1 VAAGLPT
8 RWVARWAV
16 RAAIRENGVAM
27 LILMHAHASR
37 EEIDGVMR
45 HVREHG
51 YEPIELPGADRIAI
65 GVLGSNPRSIRDN
78 VVGLPG
84 VVDAVPV
91 SKPYKMVGLEW
102 HPGRSVVS
110 VGSAQFGG
118 AEFVVAAGPCAI
130 ESETQVLETARA
142 VRGAGGTVLRGGAYK
157 PRTSPYAFRGLGV
170 AGLEMLARAREET
183 GLPVVTEVLTPGDVE
198 VVAAWADMLQV
209 GTRNAQN
216 YSLLEAV
223 GQAGKPVMLKRGMSN
238 TVEEWLLSA
247 EYVLSQGN
255 PDVVLCERGIRSF
268 ETATRNTLDL
278 SAVPLVRSLSHL
290 PIVVDPSHATGHR
303 HLVGPMALAA
313 LACGADGL
321 LIEVHPNPD
330 EALSDGP
337 QSLTLDGFSSLM
349 SELRRIAPAVHR
361 ELAPAAVR

>member
-1 VAAGLPT
+1 
-8 RWVARWAV
+8 
-16 RAAIRENGVAM
+16 M

-37 EEIDGVMR
+37 AEIDGVMD
-45 HVREHG
+45 HVRAHG
-51 YEPIELPGADRIAI
+51 YEPVELPGADRIAI
-65 GVLGSNPRSIRDN
+65 GVLGSHPASIRDN

-84 VVDAVPV
+84 VVDAIPV

-102 HPGRSVVS
+102 HPERSVVR
-110 VGSAQFGG
+110 VGPAEFGG
-118 AEFVVAAGPCAI
+118 TSFAVAAGPCAL
-130 ESETQVLETARA
+130 ESAAQVRA
-142 VRGAGGTVLRGGAYK
+142 AAAGVRAAGAVMLRGGAYK
-157 PRTSPYAFRGLGV
+157 PRTSPYSFRGLGV
-170 AGLEMLARAREET
+170 AGLELLAEARAET
-183 GLPVVTEVLTPGDVE
+183 GLPVVTEVLTPSEVE
-198 VVAAWADMLQV
+198 VVAGVADMLQV

-216 YSLLEAV
+216 FALLEAV
-223 GQAGKPVMLKRGMSN
+223 GQAGKPVLLKRGMSN

-303 HLVGPMALAA
+303 HLVAPMALAA

-321 LIEVHPNPD
+321 LIEVHPQPD

-337 QSLTLDGFSSLM
+337 QSLTLEQFGSLM
-349 SELRRIAPAVHR
+349 AELRRIAPAVGR
-361 ELAPAAVR
+361 AMSAVAVG

>member
-1 VAAGLPT
+1 
-8 RWVARWAV
+8 
-16 RAAIRENGVAM
+16 M
-27 LILMHAHASR
+27 LILMHAHATR
-37 EEIDGVMR
+37 AEIDDVMD
-45 HVREHG
+45 HVRSHG

-65 GVLGSNPRSIRDN
+65 GVLGSHPASIRDN

-84 VVDAVPV
+84 VVDAIPV

-102 HPGRSVVS
+102 HPARSVVR
-110 VGSAQFGG
+110 VGSAEFGG
-118 AEFVVAAGPCAI
+118 AGFAVAAGPCAI
-130 ESETQVLETARA
+130 ESSAQMVATARG
-142 VRGAGGTVLRGGAYK
+142 VRASGATMLRGGAYK
-157 PRTSPYAFRGLGV
+157 PRTSPYSFRGLGV
-170 AGLEMLARAREET
+170 AGLELLAEARAET
-183 GLPVVTEVLTPGDVE
+183 GLPVVTEVLTPSEVE
-198 VVAAWADMLQV
+198 VVAQWADMLQV

-216 YSLLEAV
+216 FALLEAV
-223 GQAGKPVMLKRGMSN
+223 GQAGKPVLLKRGMSN

-303 HLVGPMALAA
+303 HLVAPMALAA

-321 LIEVHPNPD
+321 LIEVHPQPD
-330 EALSDGP
+330 EALSDGA
-337 QSLTLDGFSSLM
+337 QSLTLEQFGTLM
-349 SELRRIAPAVHR
+349 AELRRIAPAVGR
-361 ELAPAAVR
+361 EMVGVSVG